1 MKRLQIFLITFA
13 LVLTSII
20 GMPSAQASNSLSLYI
35 KKTPTIGES
44 KVSLYGLLK
53 PARSNVQIRIEYQLK
68 GSGSGNL
75 NKTWNKTSLGAK
87 SKLGGSWRLEVI
99 STALAGSAKYR
110 AVANVGG
117 LTLRSPIR
125 ELEIDHTTS
134 IASTEPDVLIPL
146 AGPGSRVHGV
156 DVSKWQHPGGK
167 LIDFAKMYSA
177 GVRFVMIKASDGK
190 DTSDIDARKWL
201 AIDMDAAQAAGL
213 YTGFYHYAYLP
224 NSTDEQT
231 VITEAQTQAQKAIWR
246 LASVGGYSE
255 RTLPYALDLEN
266 NCIQWSGRSCTKYAP
281 KKLVTLFATTWLKM
295 VKEKTGRT
303 PILYS
308 YPQFLEN
315 AMIRNAEL
323 RNYPLWLAHYGINPA
338 DPLGQPGQKISGCYV
353 HSWTAANCSSE
364 WIIWQYSSCGI
375 GKKYGVPSGRVDL
388 NVFRGNIENFVNL
401 TRGTWIPET
410 TDMMPFKEP
419 TSLQLLSSSYSTDDK
434 PAVFEINVTRPMGTP
449 VVTGTAKLVLA
460 DKNILLDQSV
470 VRSKNGSFKL
480 SVKGI
485 PVGIW
490 DATLRFIDQSQT
502 HATANFPIQ
511 ITMLQGEKPAPT
523 VKPSPKPGT
532 STKVPADA
540 CRGQIIN

>member
-1 MKRLQIFLITFA
+1 MKKLFIFLSSLA
-13 LVLTSII
+13 LIFSNLA
-20 GMPSAQASNSLSLYI
+20 SASASSTISLYI
-35 KKTPTIGES
+35 KRTPTIGES
-44 KVSLYGLLK
+44 KVSLYGQIK
-53 PARSNVQIRIEYQLK
+53 PARSNLQVRIEANIN
-68 GSGSGNL
+68 G
-75 NKTWNKTSLGAK
+75 TWQKTSLGAK

-110 AVANVGG
+110 AVTTLAGK
-117 LTLRSPIR
+117 TLRSPIR
-125 ELEIDHTTS
+125 ELVIDPSATLS
-134 IASTEPDVLIPL
+134 PSEPNQLIPL
-146 AGPGSRVHGV
+146 TGPGGRIHGV

-167 LIDFAKMYSA
+167 LIDFAKMYEA

-190 DTSDIDARKWL
+190 DSSDIDARKWL

-224 NSTDEQT
+224 NSTDEAT

-266 NCIQWSGRSCTKYAP
+266 NCIQWSGRSCTKYAS

-303 PILYS
+303 PMLYS
-308 YPQFLEN
+308 YSQFLEN
-315 AMIRNAEL
+315 AMVRNQEL

-353 HSWTAANCSSE
+353 HSWTSANCSSE
-364 WIIWQYSSCGI
+364 WVVWQYSSCGI

-388 NVFRGNIENFVNL
+388 NVFRGNIETFVNL
-401 TRGTWIPET
+401 TKGTWIPEI

-419 TSLQLLSSSYSTDDK
+419 TSMQLLSINYSTDDK
-434 PAVFEINVTRPMGTP
+434 PATFELNVTRPSGLP
-449 VVTGTAKLVLA
+449 VVTGTAKLILP
-460 DKNILLDQSV
+460 DSKILLEQSA
-470 VRSKNGSFKL
+470 VRSKNGAFKL
-480 SVKGI
+480 TVKGI
-485 PVGIW
+485 PVGTW
-490 DATLRFIDQSQT
+490 DAILRFIDQSDT
-502 HATANFPIQ
+502 HAISEVPVQ
-511 ITMLQGEKPAPT
+511 INMLQGEKPAPT

-532 STKVPADA
+532 SNKVPADS